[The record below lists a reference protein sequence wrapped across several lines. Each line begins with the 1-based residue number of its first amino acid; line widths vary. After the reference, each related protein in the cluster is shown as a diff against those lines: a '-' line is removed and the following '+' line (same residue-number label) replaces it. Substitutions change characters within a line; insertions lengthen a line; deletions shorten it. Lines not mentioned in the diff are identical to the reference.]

1 MAIVQVPDNTNSLH
15 NIGEYIMEYEPL
27 RNAYITALIN
37 RVGMTIITSKLWDN
51 SWSIF
56 KRGRLEFGETVEEI
70 FVNIAKPHSFDP
82 EKAEKEVF
90 KREVPDVRAAFHT
103 MNFQKFYKA
112 TISNDQL
119 RQSFLTWGGITD
131 LIARIVDSLY
141 TGMNYD
147 EYVTMKYMVS
157 REILNGGLH
166 QTHADA
172 LNKANAEDV
181 IALTRADV
189 LNMGFLSGKY
199 NRAGVKNAS
208 NIEDLYVI
216 IDTTKLSVVDVSVLA
231 AAFNMGKAEFLGH
244 IITVDSWEEQ
254 DKERLDELFGDDA
267 DYRYFTE
274 DELLLLGTVN
284 LVVVDKDWWMVFDN
298 FDTFT
303 QNCNGEG
310 LYWQY
315 WYHVWRTFSVSPF
328 ANAIVSTSS
337 NSEINGV
344 TVSPSSANLTQGS
357 MMTFTANVS
366 GTGIYDQA
374 VSWAVAGNTVP
385 GTAIDPYSGALHVA
399 RDEPDGTELTVTATA
414 ADGTSSGTAIVT
426 VVAA

>member
-1 MAIVQVPDNTNSLH
+1 MANVQVPDNTNSLH

-27 RNAYITALIN
+27 RNAYLTALIN
-37 RVGMTIITSKLWDN
+37 RIGMVIITSKLWDN
-51 SWSIF
+51 PWSVF

-90 KREVPDVRAAFHT
+90 KREIPDVRAAFHT
-103 MNFQKFYKA
+103 MNFQKFYKV

-119 RQSFLTWGGITD
+119 RQSFLTWSGITD

-147 EYVTMKYMVS
+147 EYVTMKYMIS

-166 QTHADA
+166 QVNTEV

-181 IALTRADV
+181 ISLTRADV
-189 LNMGFLSGKY
+189 LNMGFLSGNY
-199 NRAGVKNAS
+199 NRAGVKTS
-208 NIEDLYVI
+208 SSIEDLYVI

-244 IITVDSWEEQ
+244 IITVDSWGSH

-267 DYRYFTE
+267 DYQYFTE
-274 DELLLLGTVN
+274 NELLLLGTVN
-284 LVVVDKDWWMVFDN
+284 LAVVDKGWWMVFDN

-303 QNCNGEG
+303 QNYNGEG

-337 NSEINGV
+337 TSVISGV
-344 TVSPSSANLTQGS
+344 TVSPNAANLTQGS
-357 MMTFTANVS
+357 TMVFTADVAGS
-366 GTGIYDQA
+366 GIYDQS
-374 VSWAVAGNTVP
+374 VSWTVTGNTVP
-385 GTAIDPYSGALHVA
+385 GTTIDPYSGALHVA
-399 RDEPDGTELTVTATA
+399 RDEPADTDLIVTATA
-414 ADGTSSGTAIVT
+414 ANGTSTGTAKVT
-426 VVAA
+426 VTEA